1 MRGLLACLCLALL
14 AAAATCGAAAATAPP
29 VVTGPVI
36 GIDLGTTYSVVGVW
50 QNGGV
55 EIIPNEMGNRITPS
69 VVAFTDT
76 GRLVGDGAKNQ
87 MSQNPQNTVYAAKR
101 LLGRR
106 YTDKP
111 VQQDKGLLSY
121 EVVEGADG
129 QPLVRV
135 SSGGEGGAPKQYTPE
150 EVSAMVLGKM
160 KGIAEEYLG
169 KEVRNAV
176 VTVPA
181 YFDDAQRSATRDAVR
196 IAGLNPVRILNEPTA
211 AALAYGLDVRE
222 GERNVLVYDLGG
234 GTFDVSLLQV
244 DDGFFEVVATN
255 GDTHLGGEDFDNRLV
270 AHLLKVVRHKHG
282 VDASRNPR
290 ALARLREACEA
301 AKRQLSS
308 QPEASVE
315 VEGLVE
321 GVDVSERVTRA
332 KFEDLNADLFKG
344 TLRPVEAVLAD
355 AQMAKGDIDDI
366 VLVGGSTRIPKVR
379 ALLRDF
385 FNGKEPHRGINPDEA
400 VAYGATVQGAVLAG
414 EENVKVVLVNVVPL
428 SMGIET
434 VGGVMTKLIDR
445 NTAVPTHK
453 SQVFS
458 THQDNQRGVNIQ
470 VFEGERALAKDCR
483 LLGKFELSG
492 IPPAPRGVPQIEV
505 SFAVDA
511 DGLLLV
517 SAEDKAGGGGK
528 EAITITNE
536 KGRLSAE
543 EVQRMTDEAAGFEE
557 EDRRTR
563 ARVEAR
569 NRLESTAF
577 GLKSQAGDDDKLG
590 ARLQAEERQA
600 LEAAVQAALDWL
612 DAHAAAEAEECE
624 LQLEALQRVSNPIVA
639 RAYQQGGGGG
649 AGGEEGEEE
658 L

>member
-1 MRGLLACLCLALL
+1 MRGLFACLCLALL
-14 AAAATCGAAAATAPP
+14 AAAAMSGAAVATAPP
-29 VVTGPVI
+29 VLTGPVI

-101 LLGRR
+101 LLGRQ

-135 SSGGEGGAPKQYTPE
+135 SGGGEGGAPKQYTPE

-181 YFDDAQRSATRDAVR
+181 YFNDAQRSATRDAVR

-211 AALAYGLDVRE
+211 AALAYGMDE
-222 GERNVLVYDLGG
+222 PGERNVLVFDLGG

-290 ALARLREACEA
+290 ALARLRAACEA

-315 VEGLVE
+315 VDGLVE

-332 KFEDLNADLFKG
+332 KFEELNADLFKG

-366 VLVGGSTRIPKVR
+366 VLVGGSTRIPRVR

-400 VAYGATVQGAVLAG
+400 VAYGAAVQGAVLAG
-414 EENVKVVLVNVVPL
+414 EDVKVVLVNVVPL

-505 SFAVDA
+505 SFAVDT
-511 DGLLLV
+511 DGMLLV

-536 KGRLSAE
+536 KGRLSPE

-563 ARVEAR
+563 ARVDAR

-612 DAHAAAEAEECE
+612 DGHAEAEAEECE

-639 RAYQQGGGGG
+639 RAYQQGGG
-649 AGGEEGEEE
+649 AGGGEEEEGEEE